1 MSAPR
6 PTVVL
11 VDVDGTLIS
20 TGGTGRKALERA
32 FERVHGRADACEHFS
47 FAGMTDR
54 AIFRGGLKA
63 IGAEGTE
70 GEIDVLLESYLAHL
84 EEEVARAAVYRVH
97 DGIVDALDALRAQP
111 HVALGLGTGN
121 VEVGA
126 RTKLARV
133 DLNRYFDFGGYGCD
147 AEPRAELIGAGARR
161 GAARL
166 GVPLEGC
173 RLVIVGDTPKDVA
186 AAHANGGACLAV
198 ATGGASFEALVAAGA
213 EMVCQDLTDPK
224 AQAWLLGADGDGMT
238 GASGPLGATRGE
250 S

>member
-1 MSAPR
+1 MTRPS

-11 VDVDGTLIS
+11 FDVDGTLIT

-32 FERVHGRADACEHFS
+32 FERVHGRADACDHFS

-70 GEIDVLLESYLAHL
+70 GEIDLLLTSYLAHL
-84 EEEVARAAVYRVH
+84 EEEVARAPVYRVH
-97 DGIVDALDALRAQP
+97 DGIVAALDALRELD

-121 VEVGA
+121 VETGA
-126 RTKLARV
+126 RTKLERV
-133 DLNRYFDFGGYGCD
+133 ALNHYFDFGGYGCD
-147 AEPRAELIGAGARR
+147 AEPRAGLIAAGARR
-161 GAARL
+161 GAERL
-166 GVPLEGC
+166 GVPLAAC
-173 RLVIVGDTPKDVA
+173 RLVIVGDTPKDVT

-198 ATGGASFEALVAAGA
+198 ATGGASFEALVEAGA
-213 EMVCQDLTDPK
+213 EIVCDDLTDPK
-224 AQAWLLGADGDGMT
+224 AQAWLLGTAGDGM
-238 GASGPLGATRGE
+238 GEAPRALGGSRGD